1 MMAQVGHLPFYL
13 AEERCEVVLVAEERP
28 SLNAALTRQLGP
40 DRVVT
45 ERHEVLRRRD
55 IDAVVLCAPRA
66 ATGPLTLEALEAGK
80 HVMVEKP
87 MAHTIDQARRLV
99 AAAKG
104 RIYAVGFMKR
114 YDPGVQAAKTL
125 FDEVMG
131 SGRLGKLVF
140 ARFYDYSKT
149 YAMPPPAHQRP
160 QESRLVRYP
169 VWTTVPDWL
178 APQWKSSYEWF
189 LNAACHDVN
198 LITYFFP
205 KDVAVSSARFYA
217 DSSVTAMLSW
227 GEVPITLEIAKTEAG
242 RWLEGA
248 EFLFERGRIQITVPS
263 PMAVDRVGEIV
274 LDDVAAGI
282 KEQHI
287 VAKPGWSFARQA
299 SAFVDCLTT
308 GRPMLTSGENALADI
323 LLIDSI
329 WRHAKE

>member
-13 AEERCEVVLVAEERP
+13 ADERCEVVLVAEERP
-28 SLNAALTRQLGP
+28 SLNAALARQLGP
-40 DRVVT
+40 
-45 ERHEVLRRRD
+45 ERMAAERQEVLRRAD

-114 YDPGVQAAKTL
+114 YDPGVQAAKLL

-131 SGRLGKLVF
+131 SGRLGSLVL
-140 ARFYDYSKT
+140 ARFYNYSKT
-149 YAMPPPAHQRP
+149 YAMPPPPHLRP
-160 QESRLVRYP
+160 QESRTVRYP
-169 VWTTVPDWL
+169 AWTTVPDWL

-189 LNAACHDVN
+189 LNSACHDVN
-198 LITYFFP
+198 LITCFFP
-205 KDVAVSSARFYA
+205 KDVAVTSARFHA
-217 DSSVTAMLSW
+217 DSAVAAVLSW
-227 GEVPITLEIAKTEAG
+227 GEVPIALEIARTEAG

-248 EFLFERGRIQITVPS
+248 EFLFERGRIAMTVPS

-274 LDDVAAGI
+274 LDDVLAGI
-282 KEQHI
+282 KEQRI
-287 VAKPGWSFARQA
+287 VAESGWSFARQA
-299 SAFVDCLTT
+299 SGFVDCLTT
-308 GRPMLTSGENALADI
+308 GRPMLTSAEVALADMM
-323 LLIDSI
+323 LMDSI
-329 WRHAKE
+329 WRHAEE